1 MGNVF
6 PKTIN
11 NNLPLLWECEN
22 GHQFRTSLAHVKNE
36 GTWCRECKILG
47 LEFAQN
53 LAHRKGGV
61 CLSNSYC
68 NKRSQLSWSCSEGH
82 SWLAKIGD
90 IKRGTW
96 CPHCR
101 RESERLGIECAKELA
116 RSKNGECLSIT
127 YINTKTHLLWKCNKN
142 HTCTK
147 LGISEAKAIAY
158 SRGGDCLTD
167 SYVNCNDHPT
177 GLELDIYYPQ
187 YEFATEVQ
195 GEQHEKY
202 IEFFHR
208 GDPNNFIKQQERDQL
223 KKELCEEN
231 QITLS

>member
-142 HTCTK
+142 HTWYSTFASIKYSNSWCPIALAQNLEFRK
-147 LGISEAKAIAY
+147 LK
-158 SRGGDCLTD
+158 
-167 SYVNCNDHPT
+167 P
-177 GLELDIYYPQ
+177 
-187 YEFATEVQ
+187 
-195 GEQHEKY
+195 
-202 IEFFHR
+202 
-208 GDPNNFIKQQERDQL
+208 
-223 KKELCEEN
+223 
-231 QITLS
+231 